1 MRKPERLDKFY
12 AELHDIHKAYF
23 PDWRTGQL
31 FMNLEREYGDL
42 FYYEEDKMIELI
54 RQYAD
59 KYGRKNKKNLKFFS
73 KNT

>member
-1 MRKPERLDKFY
+1 MRDPKRLKTTY
-12 AELHDIHKAYF
+12 EAIREIHETHF
-23 PDWRTGQL
+23 PDWRVGQL

-59 KYGRKNKKNLKFFS
+59 KYGRKK
-73 KNT
+73 

>member
-1 MRKPERLDKFY
+1 MRDKNRLDSFY
-12 AELHDIHKAYF
+12 EELCKIHKKYF
-23 PDWRTGQL
+23 SQYRVGQL

-59 KYGRKNKKNLKFFS
+59 KYGRKK
-73 KNT
+73 